1 MFSQSFPLFPLTGVE
16 LPGEQWSKPLAGAL
30 SSILKGKAFH
40 STACPMALWSVPGFI
55 HSSESRKQRSC
66 PPCMCNA
73 LTYLFESYK
82 NVPRKSLELPFPVLR
97 NCSAAAPTSGMESW
111 LFFVG
116 FYFIDW
122 FLFDFKGNSFFG
134 IENSSHSVNYNLW
147 PGVAA
152 SYFSCLEPKR
162 CGVCACCKGPR
173 RGLCYPRAI
182 LGCLLWL
189 LAGLA
194 LCCKEKQ
201 CSDKQAAAWE
211 CAMATEHAFQFH
223 VWTHLQTCFALN
235 ASDNYCLIFLF
246 FSVLRSKCCQGAQC
260 DKRHHPWEPHPLLP
274 AAGLRPG
281 NAAAL
286 HCPAHHR
293 CLHHPQAQAERW
305 VLEITTSGVLLHGR
319 RGDSA
324 ITVQHSA
331 CWKHHSRED
340 WVAAMR
346 CCYQWYVGGV
356 GWIGYKCSFYFL
368 SLFRLWIQC
377 EEIWRV
383 SIMIESAVCE

>member
-66 PPCMCNA
+66 PLCMCNA

-97 NCSAAAPTSGMESW
+97 NCNAAAPTSGMESW

-162 CGVCACCKGPR
+162 CGVCVLQGTQKRAVLPQSNPR
-173 RGLCYPRAI
+173 LSVVASCWT
-182 LGCLLWL
+182 CSLL
-189 LAGLA
+189 
-194 LCCKEKQ
+194 
-201 CSDKQAAAWE
+201 
-211 CAMATEHAFQFH
+211 
-223 VWTHLQTCFALN
+223 
-235 ASDNYCLIFLF
+235 
-246 FSVLRSKCCQGAQC
+246 
-260 DKRHHPWEPHPLLP
+260 
-274 AAGLRPG
+274 
-281 NAAAL
+281 
-286 HCPAHHR
+286 
-293 CLHHPQAQAERW
+293 
-305 VLEITTSGVLLHGR
+305 
-319 RGDSA
+319 
-324 ITVQHSA
+324 
-331 CWKHHSRED
+331 
-340 WVAAMR
+340 
-346 CCYQWYVGGV
+346 
-356 GWIGYKCSFYFL
+356 
-368 SLFRLWIQC
+368 
-377 EEIWRV
+377 
-383 SIMIESAVCE
+383 